1 VTAPGIAPLVAR
13 HVGRTFRTPA
23 GEVVACRDVD
33 VTLRPGEL
41 LVVSGPSGA
50 GKTTLLGVLGTL
62 DRPTSGAVEVDGTD
76 VAALDAAE
84 LATLRRRRFGFVFQS
99 FGLLDDLTAAENVEV
114 PLRLRRTD
122 PAERTRR
129 VAQALDLVGLPEK
142 ARQRVDELSGG
153 QRQRVGIARA
163 LVAEPG
169 ILVAD
174 EPTAQLDS
182 ESATVV
188 IDLITALVRERGIAA
203 VVATH
208 EPGFVERG
216 DHVLRLRDG
225 RPVPA

>member
-1 VTAPGIAPLVAR
+1 MTAVLVAR
-13 HVGRTFRTPA
+13 GVGRVFRTPA
-23 GEVVACRDVD
+23 GDVVACAGVD
-33 VTLRPGEL
+33 VAVRAGEL
-41 LVVSGPSGA
+41 LVVGGPSGA
-50 GKTTLLGVLGTL
+50 GKTTLLGLLGTL
-62 DRPTSGAVEVDGTD
+62 DRPTSGAVEVDGAD
-76 VAALDAAE
+76 VAALGPAE
-84 LATLRRRRFGFVFQS
+84 LAALRRRRFGFVFQS

-122 PAERTRR
+122 PAERARR
-129 VAQALDLVGLPEK
+129 VSQALDLVGLPDK

-182 ESATVV
+182 ESAAVV
-188 IDLITALVRERGIAA
+188 IDLVTALVRERGIAA

-208 EPGFVERG
+208 EPAFVERG
-216 DHVLRLRDG
+216 DRVLRLRDG
-225 RPVPA
+225 RPEPGDVLR